1 MTDDCRLARLCAEA
15 LHVWGPEAQ
24 ERMAI
29 EELGELIVALMKSGR
44 LVNGST
50 DDEVAEEVADVELVL
65 FQLKMTRS
73 LGPDV
78 ERWKKIK
85 LDRLEKLLQEARQ

>member
-1 MTDDCRLARLCAEA
+1 MTDNCRLARLCAEA

-24 ERMAI
+24 ERLLV
-29 EELGELIVALMKSGR
+29 EELAELIVAVMKHGR
-44 LVNGST
+44 SVNGST
-50 DDEVAEEVADVELVL
+50 NDNVAEEVADVELML
-65 FQLKMTRS
+65 FQLKMTRA

-85 LDRLEKLLQEARQ
+85 LDRLEELLRKAG